1 MARVKFRH
9 DNGKFY
15 SREQDYGERRRIR
28 EGRKDDG
35 SYKGLNKMLL
45 LIIIAMLIIF
55 VGGTALALAKNGGE
69 FSTKYRKSDPSPKQV
84 VSSSLKSK
92 QSVSAYTEHGQIRAV
107 TKSAGDQGGVLL
119 VESPWISY
127 PSSDIQLY
135 EELAQ
140 KERQAKSLIIGY
152 FSSYTKEQLLGMG
165 EQKVKDGIRD
175 KIDEQLVMGQIS
187 SVYFDDYMF
196 FE

>member
-15 SREQDYGERRRIR
+15 SREQDYGERL
-28 EGRKDDG
+28 GRKDDG

-45 LIIIAMLIIF
+45 LILIAMLIVF

-69 FSTKYRKSDPSPKQV
+69 LSTRYRKSDPTPKQV

-92 QSVSAYTEHGQIRAV
+92 QSVSAYTELGQIRAV
-107 TKSAGDQGGVLL
+107 TKGKGDQSGSLL
-119 VESPWISY
+119 VVSPWFSY

-135 EELAQ
+135 EELSQ
-140 KERQAKSLIIGY
+140 KEKQAKSLIIGY

-165 EQKVKDGIRD
+165 EQKVKEGIRD
-175 KIDEQLVMGQIS
+175 KINEQLVMGQIS

>member
-15 SREQDYGERRRIR
+15 SREQDYGELR
-28 EGRKDDG
+28 GRKGED
-35 SYKGLNKMLL
+35 SYKGLNKIL
-45 LIIIAMLIIF
+45 LIILIAMLIVF

-69 FSTKYRKSDPSPKQV
+69 ISTRYRKSDPTPKQV

-92 QSVSAYTEHGQIRAV
+92 QSVSAYTDLGQIRAV
-107 TKSAGDQGGVLL
+107 TKGEGDKGGSIL
-119 VESPWISY
+119 VVAPWFSY
-127 PSSDIQLY
+127 PSSDIPLY

-140 KERQAKSLIIGY
+140 KEKQTKSLIIGY

-165 EQKVKDGIRD
+165 EQKIKEGIKD
-175 KIDEQLVMGQIS
+175 KINEQLVMGQIT

>member
-1 MARVKFRH
+1 
-9 DNGKFY
+9 
-15 SREQDYGERRRIR
+15 
-28 EGRKDDG
+28 
-35 SYKGLNKMLL
+35 
-45 LIIIAMLIIF
+45 
-55 VGGTALALAKNGGE
+55 
-69 FSTKYRKSDPSPKQV
+69 
-84 VSSSLKSK
+84 SSLKSK
-92 QSVSAYTEHGQIRAV
+92 QSVSAYTELGQIRAV

-119 VESPWISY
+119 VVSPWFSY

-175 KIDEQLVMGQIS
+175 KINEQLVMGQIS

>member
-15 SREQDYGERRRIR
+15 SREQDYGERR
-28 EGRKDDG
+28 GRKDDG

-45 LIIIAMLIIF
+45 LILIAMLIIF

-69 FSTKYRKSDPSPKQV
+69 LSTRYRKSDPSPKQV

-92 QSVSAYTEHGQIRAV
+92 QSVSAYTELGQIRAV
-107 TKSAGDQGGVLL
+107 TKGMGDQGGSLL
-119 VESPWISY
+119 VVSPWFSY

-140 KERQAKSLIIGY
+140 KEKQAKSLIIGY

-165 EQKVKDGIRD
+165 EQKVKEGIRD
-175 KIDEQLVMGQIS
+175 KINEQLVMGQIS

>member
-15 SREQDYGERRRIR
+15 SQEQDYGERR
-28 EGRKDDG
+28 GRKDDG

-45 LIIIAMLIIF
+45 LILIAMLIVF

-69 FSTKYRKSDPSPKQV
+69 LSTRYRKSDPSPKQV

-92 QSVSAYTEHGQIRAV
+92 QSVSAYTELGQIRAV
-107 TKSAGDQGGVLL
+107 TKGKGDQSGSLL
-119 VESPWISY
+119 VVSPWFSY

-135 EELAQ
+135 EELSQ
-140 KERQAKSLIIGY
+140 KEKQAKSLIIGY

-165 EQKVKDGIRD
+165 EQKVKEGIRD
-175 KIDEQLVMGQIS
+175 KINEQLVMGQIS